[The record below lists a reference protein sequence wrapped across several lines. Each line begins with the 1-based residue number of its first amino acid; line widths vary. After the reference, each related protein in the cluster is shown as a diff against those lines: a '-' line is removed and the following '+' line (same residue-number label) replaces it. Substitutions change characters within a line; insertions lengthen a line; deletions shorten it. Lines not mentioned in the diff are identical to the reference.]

1 MEATTGPQPTT
12 GTAAR
17 KNEQSKRT
25 VQTRL
30 YIFSWNKQ
38 LQSSAM
44 QAACELLI
52 QMGGSH

>member
-1 MEATTGPQPTT
+1 MEATTGPQPTM